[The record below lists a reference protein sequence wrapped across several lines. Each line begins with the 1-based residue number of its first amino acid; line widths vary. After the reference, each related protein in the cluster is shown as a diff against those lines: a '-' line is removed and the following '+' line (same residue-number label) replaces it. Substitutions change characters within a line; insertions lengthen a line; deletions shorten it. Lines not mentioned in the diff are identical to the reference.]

1 MRSRKKS
8 DVANIERE
16 ISELETGLTELGI
29 CLPKDRLDKFKT
41 YLEVLYAY
49 HGKIHLLS
57 HADYERISRKHFL
70 TSLAAFPFVQDHRR
84 CGDVGAGAGFPSVPL
99 KILLPDLELVIFE
112 SVQKRASF
120 LQHLVEELELTRVQV
135 INDRAEQYSGTGFDL
150 VLLKAV
156 GKIRDLIDVV
166 DKLLTLGGKAMF
178 FKTHQVE
185 PEIASVK
192 GELKRRGFELQLE
205 KIHTPLEKL
214 PVSLV
219 IMTKSQH

>member
-1 MRSRKKS
+1 
-8 DVANIERE
+8 
-16 ISELETGLTELGI
+16 
-29 CLPKDRLDKFKT
+29 
-41 YLEVLYAY
+41 
-49 HGKIHLLS
+49 
-57 HADYERISRKHFL
+57 
-70 TSLAAFPFVQDHRR
+70 
-84 CGDVGAGAGFPSVPL
+84 
-99 KILLPDLELVIFE
+99 LLPDLELVIFE

-166 DKLLTLGGKAMF
+166 DKLLTPGGKAMF